1 MARCFSLAG
10 SRHYISNLFKCQN
23 TELPPCFVMDN
34 CTKKQILIS
43 TVTKKSRCWWPTGI
57 KYIILLTYL
66 NKTTHTCLWQYISKS
81 DLFILHK
88 RLFFFLKSVSWPF
101 LMAITVIFYLSV
113 NLYMK
118 GRKKISSV
126 NPIYLGTTPWF
137 PDKKEYWFPSLWLH
151 IKETVRE
158 SFFKKLFSNW
168 GVVTKG

>member
-43 TVTKKSRCWWPTGI
+43 TVTKKSRCWWSTGI

-88 RLFFFLKSVSWPF
+88 RLFFFLLKSVSWPF
-101 LMAITVIFYLSV
+101 LMAIYNSNFLFECELIHE
-113 NLYMK
+113 
-118 GRKKISSV
+118 RKKKNLISKSYIFG
-126 NPIYLGTTPWF
+126 NY
-137 PDKKEYWFPSLWLH
+137 SL
-151 IKETVRE
+151 IPR
-158 SFFKKLFSNW
+158 
-168 GVVTKG
+168 